1 MISITHGHHH
11 YTCSRGR
18 ADNPVLRGENEG
30 RAVGV
35 RKGDPRFCACRAAR
49 LRGLHQPGRRR
60 AGVERGTG
68 SGAASGG
75 RREGTAARVPGVRG
89 HSPIALTVRHRPL
102 PTAPLT
108 RTLQVV
114 AGLHGGGLARLQPP
128 GPPPPSPP
136 LRAAASRVSTRF
148 GPTGSGRGASAV
160 AAPPRPGLRAGREGA
175 GSAVAPPPALLP
187 RLPEGR
193 AGAGAGRGVAEAG
206 AGLEVSLLVWPR
218 AQSRHGRP
226 ACVTR
231 PRPGFVKLS

>member
-1 MISITHGHHH
+1 M
-11 YTCSRGR
+11 C
-18 ADNPVLRGENEG
+18 L
-30 RAVGV
+30 
-35 RKGDPRFCACRAAR
+35 
-49 LRGLHQPGRRR
+49 PGRPAPRPAPARQAAGWRR
-60 AGVERGTG
+60 ARNRER
-68 SGAASGG
+68 SGEW
-75 RREGTAARVPGVRG
+75 RPTRGVRG
-89 HSPIALTVRHRPL
+89 AGPRGPGSLPHRAHRAAPPP

-114 AGLHGGGLARLQPP
+114 AGLHGGWLARLQPP

-136 LRAAASRVSTRF
+136 LRAAASRDSTRF

-175 GSAVAPPPALLP
+175 RSAVAPPPPLLP

-218 AQSRHGRP
+218 AQSRRGRP
-226 ACVTR
+226 ACVTL